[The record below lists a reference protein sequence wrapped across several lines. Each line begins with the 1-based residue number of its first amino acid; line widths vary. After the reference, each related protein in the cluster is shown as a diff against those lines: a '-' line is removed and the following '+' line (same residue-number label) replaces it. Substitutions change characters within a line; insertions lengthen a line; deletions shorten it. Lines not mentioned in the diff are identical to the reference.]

1 MPGPNAALLGRTGAP
16 PQERPDVT
24 IDMVHEFLTS
34 MYTNRPT
41 SCSPCRAVFV
51 RSVRT
56 PLLIGCDDVPA
67 HPYRVAKEVASLAPH
82 AEVPGRICRSS

>member
-1 MPGPNAALLGRTGAP
+1 VNAALLGRTGRRQSSGP
-16 PQERPDVT
+16 MS

-51 RSVRT
+51 RSART
-56 PLLIGCDDVPA
+56 PLLITCDDVPA
-67 HPYRVAKEVASLAPH
+67 HPYRVAKEVASLTPH
-82 AEVPGRICRSS
+82 AEVPGRICRSP